1 MNIARYAFTTYTQ
14 NRHKK
19 WPGQATATATAT
31 TGTATATA
39 INRPSETTDVLPI
52 AGALLSTMLYATL
65 VEGAGGLMT
74 KQRPP
79 SGRDAPTDT
88 LDTSV
93 ITTFPFF
100 GNNERQ
106 HRQLEVIADKLETVV
121 LDSTIPLDTRHII
134 DNWQR
139 EEDNTQWTTA
149 SRGIK
154 RLITS
159 RSILSAKD
167 LIQHMG
173 NNMPDFTRELKV
185 RLSLGPEDV
194 PADAILS
201 SIILKMC
208 TES

>member
-19 WPGQATATATAT
+19 WPGQTTATATAT
-31 TGTATATA
+31 TGTATA

-79 SGRDAPTDT
+79 SGRDAPSTDT

-100 GNNERQ
+100 GEDDRQ
-106 HRQLEVIADKLETVV
+106 QRQLEVIADKLKTVV
-121 LDSTIPLDTRHII
+121 LDSIGIPLDTRHII

-159 RSILSAKD
+159 RSLLSAKD